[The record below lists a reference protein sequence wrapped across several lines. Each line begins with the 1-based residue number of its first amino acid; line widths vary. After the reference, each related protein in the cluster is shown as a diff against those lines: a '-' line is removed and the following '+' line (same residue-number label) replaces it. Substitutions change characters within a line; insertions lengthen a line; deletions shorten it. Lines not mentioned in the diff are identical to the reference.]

1 MGSVIFLVFC
11 TIITFCHQASLRLGI
26 PTCMVLCAEKDIWHK
41 AISRRQQVMQE
52 HESMARTAFQMSAEL
67 VSLKASVLR
76 KSVVID
82 LFFPDF
88 LRGFLPSSSLQAM
101 LESVENR
108 RLQDSEVAAHGQ
120 DLPHHNCEDFCEF
133 QRRHLHRVELHRCWT
148 CHAAAWLR

>member
-1 MGSVIFLVFC
+1 
-11 TIITFCHQASLRLGI
+11 
-26 PTCMVLCAEKDIWHK
+26 MVLCAEKDIWHK

-108 RLQDSEVAAHGQ
+108 RLQDSEVAALVKTYPITTAKTSANSNGGIFTEW
-120 DLPHHNCEDFCEF
+120 NF
-133 QRRHLHRVELHRCWT
+133 T
-148 CHAAAWLR
+148 AAGHVCGSLAQMTRSWK